1 MENNK
6 IIIAASMLSSDLAS
20 LSNEASRMIE
30 NGIDWLH
37 MDIMDGV
44 FVPNITFGFPVLKS
58 LRKKN
63 KTAFI
68 DCHLMIVEPLK
79 WIEEFYKSGAN
90 SISFHIEACHDTEYV
105 MKVIK
110 KIKEYGLKVGIALKP
125 NTPISDL
132 SGYIEYL
139 DYVLVMTVEPGFSGQ
154 SFMYSCISKIEGLKE
169 KYPYLDIQVDGGI
182 NEKTFYVCL
191 KSGANIFVSGSTLFK
206 HNNPKNLISKLKS
219 KNDKN

>member
-20 LSNEASRMIE
+20 LSSEASRMIE
-30 NGIDWLH
+30 NGVDWLH

-63 KTAFI
+63 QTAFI
-68 DCHLMIVEPLK
+68 DCHLMIVNPLQ
-79 WIEEFYKSGAN
+79 WIEEFYKSGVN
-90 SISFHIEACHDTEYV
+90 SISFHIESCSDAEYV

-110 KIKEYGLKVGIALKP
+110 KIKKYGLKVGIAIKP

-154 SFMYSCISKIEGLKE
+154 SFMYSCVSKIEELKA
-169 KYPYLDIQVDGGI
+169 KYPNLNIQVDGGI
-182 NEKTFYVCL
+182 NEKTFEVCV

-206 HNNPKNLISKLKS
+206 HNNPRNLISKLKS
-219 KNDKN
+219 L

>member
-30 NGIDWLH
+30 NGVDWLH

-63 KTAFI
+63 RTAFI

-90 SISFHIEACHDTEYV
+90 SISFHIEACRDTEYV

-110 KIKEYGLKVGIALKP
+110 KIKKCGLKVGIALKP

-154 SFMYSCISKIEGLKE
+154 SFMYSCISKIEELKE

-182 NEKTFYVCL
+182 NEKTFDVCL

-219 KNDKN
+219 S

>member
-6 IIIAASMLSSDLAS
+6 IIIAASMLSSDLSS
-20 LSNEASRMIE
+20 LSSEASRMIE
-30 NGIDWLH
+30 NGVDWLH

-63 KTAFI
+63 QTAFI
-68 DCHLMIVEPLK
+68 DCHLMIVDPLK
-79 WIEEFYKSGAN
+79 WIKEFYKSGAN

-132 SGYIEYL
+132 SEYIEYL
-139 DYVLVMTVEPGFSGQ
+139 DYVLIMTVEPGFSGQ
-154 SFMYSCISKIEGLKE
+154 SFMHSCVSKIKALKA
-169 KYPYLDIQVDGGI
+169 KHPYLDIQVDGGI
-182 NEKTFYVCL
+182 NEKTFEVCV

-206 HNNPKNLISKLKS
+206 HNDRYINLS
-219 KNDKN
+219 

>member
-20 LSNEASRMIE
+20 LSSEASRMIE
-30 NGIDWLH
+30 NGVDWLH

-63 KTAFI
+63 QTAFI
-68 DCHLMIVEPLK
+68 DCHLMIVNPLQ

-90 SISFHIEACHDTEYV
+90 SISFHIESCSDAEYV

-110 KIKEYGLKVGIALKP
+110 KIKKYGLTVGIAIKP

-154 SFMYSCISKIEGLKE
+154 SFMYSCVSKIEELKA
-169 KYPYLDIQVDGGI
+169 KYPNLNIQVDGGI
-182 NEKTFYVCL
+182 NEKTFEVCV

-206 HNNPKNLISKLKS
+206 HNNPRNLISKLKS
-219 KNDKN
+219 L

>member
-6 IIIAASMLSSDLAS
+6 IIIAASMLSSDLSS
-20 LSNEASRMIE
+20 LSSEASRMIE
-30 NGIDWLH
+30 NGVDWLH

-63 KTAFI
+63 QTAFI

-79 WIEEFYKSGAN
+79 WIEKFYKSGAN
-90 SISFHIEACHDTEYV
+90 SISFHIEACSDAEYV
-105 MKVIK
+105 IKVIK
-110 KIKEYGLKVGIALKP
+110 KIKEYGLKAGIALKP

-154 SFMYSCISKIEGLKE
+154 SFMYSCVSKIEELK
-169 KYPYLDIQVDGGI
+169 KKHPYLNIQVDGGI
-182 NEKTFYVCL
+182 NEKTFDVCL

-219 KNDKN
+219 S

>member
-6 IIIAASMLSSDLAS
+6 IIIAASMLSSDLS
-20 LSNEASRMIE
+20 NLSDEASKMID
-30 NGIDWLH
+30 NGVDWLH

-63 KTAFI
+63 KNAFL
-68 DCHLMIVEPLK
+68 DCHLMIVDPLK

-90 SISFHIEACHDTEYV
+90 SISFHIEACENTEYV

-125 NTPISDL
+125 NTSISVL
-132 SGYIEYL
+132 LEYIEYL

-154 SFMYSCISKIEGLKE
+154 SFMYSCVSKIKALKE
-169 KYPYLDIQVDGGI
+169 NYPNLDIQVDGGI
-182 NEKTFYVCL
+182 NEKTFETCL
-191 KSGANIFVSGSTLFK
+191 KNGANIFVSGSTLFK
-206 HNNPKNLISKLKS
+206 HDNPKNLIYKFKFC
-219 KNDKN
+219 N